1 MGSKNS
7 QTTPTTTSTA
17 PNTPNHWAPQTRKRH
32 RQEHRPQRPTERSD
46 PTQHAKGRTGDCRGP
61 RKETTTRRNV
71 TQGGSDVVER
81 PYTAGEAP
89 PPPDQRDHRGKE
101 RNLQIREILSGHFW
115 YPHFWGLPRPHSG
128 APLPPCPLPQG
139 AVSDSALGL
148 SGHPAALQHMRHLGS
163 GFLRRGVRFLMMSC
177 PPPCVPWPRAVLS
190 YSFFVL
196 KYGRPGG
203 CRWRDLVHRRRL
215 ARN

>member
-89 PPPDQRDHRGKE
+89 PPP
-101 RNLQIREILSGHFW
+101 
-115 YPHFWGLPRPHSG
+115 PRPKGPSRERTKFTNTG
-128 APLPPCPLPQG
+128 NLVRPFLVPTLLGPPPTPFWCSPAPLPAAPRGSLRQCVGPVGSSRGSSTHAPLGQW
-139 AVSDSALGL
+139 VSEAWRAISDDELPSALCSMAQGCPELFFFCFKVRTARGL
-148 SGHPAALQHMRHLGS
+148 SLAGFGS
-163 GFLRRGVRFLMMSC
+163 
-177 PPPCVPWPRAVLS
+177 PTAV
-190 YSFFVL
+190 
-196 KYGRPGG
+196 G
-203 CRWRDLVHRRRL
+203 
-215 ARN
+215 A